1 MVNRGDIVKE
11 RINARLNKKDV
22 EDRLSKKN
30 ITLLSEYT
38 VMRDKGLFECNKCK
52 HKWEAKLES
61 VVSNRNGCPRC
72 AGFYKT
78 NKTIQEDLK
87 DKPFKFI
94 DDYKGAKNKYKFRC
108 DCGNIFE
115 ASISNAYRRKRG
127 CGNCN
132 RSEFA
137 DNKELFEEK
146 AYESVKTFFDLI
158 EDLNY
163 EALNDYKKNMDVINI
178 KCNKHNEIWET
189 RPNYILNGHGRCKK
203 CIDEEITEK
212 RIIRQKERFEEK
224 IKDDNFIKLVGEFKG
239 LENETDFECLVCGNI
254 YKTKPVYY
262 YYYNSRCPKCKAS
275 KGELKIIKYLNEKN
289 IKYKHEYSFDEF
301 RGKRNRLYRF
311 DFAILGKRNGVK
323 ALIEYDGIMHYKKK
337 RKNQDLFEC
346 MERDNI
352 KSEYA
357 KKKKIKL
364 IRIPYWEIDNI
375 ENILDRELKGVV

>member
-1 MVNRGDIVKE
+1 MIDRGDIMKE
-11 RINARLNKKDV
+11 RINARLSKKEVQDRLNKKKI
-22 EDRLSKKN
+22 E
-30 ITLLSEYT
+30 LLTEYT
-38 VMRDKGLFECNKCK
+38 VMRNRGTFKCNKCK
-52 HKWEAKLES
+52 HKWDAIIES

-72 AGFYKT
+72 AGQYKT
-78 NKTIQEDLK
+78 NETIQEDLK
-87 DKPFKFI
+87 NKPFKFI
-94 DDYKGAKNKYKFRC
+94 DNYKGAKNKYKFRC

-115 ASISNAYRRKRG
+115 AILSNAYARKRG

-132 RSEFA
+132 RNEFA
-137 DNKELFEEK
+137 DNKELFKDEVYENVK
-146 AYESVKTFFDLI
+146 AFLSLTKN
-158 EDLNY
+158 LNY
-163 EALNDYKKNMDVINI
+163 EVLNDYKKNMDIINV

-203 CIDEEITEK
+203 CIDEEIIEK

-254 YKTKPVYY
+254 YKTRPLYY
-262 YYYNSRCPKCKAS
+262 YYKDSRCPKCKAS
-275 KGELKIIKYLNEKN
+275 KGELEIIKYLDKKN
-289 IKYKHEYSFDEF
+289 IKYKHEYSFKEF
-301 RGKRNRLYRF
+301 KGKRNKLYRF

-337 RKNQDLFEC
+337 MKKQDLFEC

-375 ENILDRELKGVV
+375 ESILDRELKGVV